1 MLSQKIKNQIKNT
14 ARKYLKK
21 DYRLFIF
28 GSRVGGQKRKF
39 SDIDLGILGKDK
51 LPGHIVVKI
60 KEEFENSPLPYK
72 VDVVDFSKVS
82 EDFKKVAI
90 KQIIPL

>member
-1 MLSQKIKNQIKNT
+1 MLSRKIKNQIKNT
-14 ARKYLKK
+14 ARKHLKG
-21 DYRLFIF
+21 DYKLFVF
-28 GSRVGGQKRKF
+28 GSRASGKSGKF

-51 LPGHIVVKI
+51 LPGHIIVKI
-60 KEEFENSPLPYK
+60 KEELENSHLPYK

-82 EDFKKVAI
+82 KDFKKVAI